1 MDSAQGMSSLLHF
14 LRLIL
19 RVLDIEHKANAG
31 NFSPPRKCN
40 PLICLANF
48 LILQSYL
55 PPIQYIVSKGQ
66 CKVSRLQPGYGL
78 E

>member
-1 MDSAQGMSSLLHF
+1 MFTALGSRIKELLQDREEGMDSAQGMSSLLHF
-14 LRLIL
+14 LRFIV
-19 RVLDIEHKANAG
+19 RAFDIERKTNAG

-55 PPIQYIVSKGQ
+55 PSIQ
-66 CKVSRLQPGYGL
+66 
-78 E
+78 